1 MKRALRLALIITF
14 QIYPLGLLVSV
25 ILSNLIG
32 KTFSLLGLDVTTLVT
47 PHNFLFQLRIDYW
60 FFLSFVVLFGISY
73 YLVLKVFPEEDKNNP
88 IKLDPDNQ
96 IPKDTP

>member
-25 ILSNLIG
+25 ILSNLFG
-32 KTFSLLGLDVTTLVT
+32 KSFSLLGLEVTTLAT
-47 PHNFLFQLRIDYW
+47 PHNFLFQLSIDYW
-60 FFLSFVVLFGISY
+60 FFMSFVVLFGISF
-73 YLVLKVFPEEDKNNP
+73 YLILKVFPEENKNDSLK
-88 IKLDPDNQ
+88 IDPDNQ

>member
-25 ILSNLIG
+25 ILSNLFG
-32 KTFSLLGLDVTTLVT
+32 KSFSLLGLAVTTLVT
-47 PHNFLFQLRIDYW
+47 PHSFLFQLSVDYW
-60 FFLSFVVLFGISY
+60 FFVSFAVLFGISF
-73 YLVLKVFPEEDKNNP
+73 YLILKVFPDETKNESVK
-88 IKLDPDNQ
+88 IDPDNQ